1 MAWKAFC
8 VAYGTAA
15 TVAPN
20 PNNLVYPMVSKGFTT
35 VPSARVIVSF
45 ISLRP
50 RLTIFVPVLTISAG
64 NDTKFPIGSFLNDLT
79 KSDT

>member
-1 MAWKAFC
+1 M
-8 VAYGTAA
+8 
-15 TVAPN
+15 
-20 PNNLVYPMVSKGFTT
+20 YPIVSKGFIV
-35 VPSARVIVSF
+35 VPSASVISSF

-64 NDTKFPIGSFLNDLT
+64 NDTKFPIGSFLNDFT

>member
-1 MAWKAFC
+1 M
-8 VAYGTAA
+8 
-15 TVAPN
+15 
-20 PNNLVYPMVSKGFTT
+20 LSKGLIT
-35 VPSARVIVSF
+35 VPSASSIVSF
-45 ISLRP
+45 ISLKP